1 MARKAAKRKP
11 ARKPSLALGADDADL
26 VERLVERTGLS
37 ARDVIERA
45 LAAYAAAVAPG
56 MPLLPPAAGPAGGG
70 RTSTTPV
77 KGRIPRARLFVSV
90 DGQAEIEIKKPEF
103 VFGRDDSCDIPLDA
117 ALISPRHARVLFR
130 GGQPLFEDLRS
141 QRGTFR
147 HGERIDVQPIGDGD
161 EFDLGGF
168 LPVRFRVVAK
178 GV

>member
-11 ARKPSLALGADDADL
+11 ARKPSLALGADDAEL
-26 VERLVERTGLS
+26 VARLVERTGLS

-56 MPLLPPAAGPAGGG
+56 MPLVPPAAATAGGG
-70 RTSTTPV
+70 RSSTGTV
-77 KGRIPRARLFVSV
+77 KGRVPRGRLFVSV
-90 DGQAEIEIKKPEF
+90 DGEPEIEIRKPEF
-103 VFGRDDSCDIPLDA
+103 IFGRDPSCDIALDV

-168 LPVRFRVVAK
+168 LPVRFRVAAK
-178 GV
+178 GM